1 MLPST
6 LMGPG
11 WQARTTSHGEDVSR
25 GEVWAPYAVCNEIG
39 PLRAV
44 LLTWPGDELAF
55 EGAPG
60 DWLMAERPDLHKMR
74 WEAEEIAAFYRSVG
88 AEVHWIRPRVPAPPN
103 LVFARDLFAM
113 TPEGAILGRM
123 AAAQRAGEP
132 RLAAVALAEAGVPIL
147 ASPRGGAL
155 LEGADVMWLRAD
167 LVLVGLGNRTNE
179 EGFATMGRVL
189 ADQGV
194 RCVGATLPPSV
205 QHLLG
210 SVNLLDADLAVAY
223 DATPS
228 MRAVM
233 AEAGIRLLD
242 FVDTPEIT
250 QGRALNFVTVAPRE
264 LVMPAHC
271 PKTKAR
277 LEAEGIRCHEL
288 EVEQYLRAEG
298 ALGCL
303 TGILS
308 RDR

>member
-6 LMGPG
+6 LKGPG
-11 WQARTTSHGEDVSR
+11 WRGRGQDHAADVR
-25 GEVWAPYAVCNEIG
+25 DGAYWTPYAVRSEVG

-44 LLTWPGDELAF
+44 LLAWPGDELAF
-55 EGAPG
+55 DGEPA
-60 DWLMAERPDLHKMR
+60 DWLMSARPDLGRMR
-74 WEAEEIAAFYRSVG
+74 EEAEAIAAFYRSVG
-88 AEVHWIRPRVPAPPN
+88 AAVHWIRPRAAAPPN

-113 TPEGAILGRM
+113 TPEGAVLGRM
-123 AAAQRAGEP
+123 AAEQRAGEP

-147 ASPRGGAL
+147 ATPRGEAQ
-155 LEGADVMWLRAD
+155 LEGADVLWLRPD

-179 EGFATMGRVL
+179 AGLATMGRVL

-210 SVNLLDADLAVAY
+210 SLNLLDRDLAVAY

-228 MRAVM
+228 IRAVC

-242 FVDTPEIT
+242 FVDVPEVT
-250 QGRALNFVTVAPRE
+250 RGRALNVVTVAPRE
-264 LVMPAHC
+264 LVMPAGC
-271 PKTKAR
+271 ARTRAR
-277 LEAEGIRCHEL
+277 LEAEGVRCHEL
-288 EVEQYLRAEG
+288 RVDEYIRAEG
-298 ALGCL
+298 GLGCL

-308 RDR
+308 REG